1 MRMPRLSLAWAATGM
16 LIAQPPTSPAFAV
29 ASIKPSQAADFRRV
43 GMKFLAGGRF
53 IATNYPLQV
62 LIAGAYHVPFQ
73 SARLT
78 GGPSWIRSERWDVEA
93 VADAI
98 PAGESRRTIMRL
110 MLQNLLTERFKLTIR
125 RETKEMPVYGMVV
138 AKSGLKLKKSAI
150 DERDC
155 FDETGAACHL
165 ILGAQGYGLHGQAAD
180 MSDLAVSVENF
191 TDRPV
196 VDQTGARG
204 LFQIET
210 TGWLPLR
217 LKTAA
222 PGAKA
227 ENGADL
233 ESLPSLF
240 TVFAGLG
247 LRLEPQ
253 KAAVEIMVIDHAE
266 KPSAN

>member
-1 MRMPRLSLAWAATGM
+1 
-16 LIAQPPTSPAFAV
+16 
-29 ASIKPSQAADFRRV
+29 
-43 GMKFLAGGRF
+43 MKFLAGGRF

-73 SARLT
+73 STRLT
-78 GGPSWIRSERWDVEA
+78 GGPAWVRSERWDVEA
-93 VADAI
+93 VAEAI
-98 PAGESRRTIMRL
+98 PAGESRRASMRL
-110 MLQNLLTERFKLTIR
+110 MLQNLLAERFKLTIR
-125 RETKEMPVYGMVV
+125 RDMKEMPVYAMVV
-138 AKSGLKLKKSAI
+138 ARGGLKLKKAAV
-150 DERDC
+150 EEQDC
-155 FDETGAACHL
+155 LDETGVACHL
-165 ILGAQGYGLHGQAAD
+165 ILGGQGYGLHGQAAD
-180 MSDLAVSVENF
+180 MSDLAVYVENF

-196 VDQTGARG
+196 VDQTGVSG

-240 TVFAGLG
+240 GVFAGLG

-253 KAAVEIMVIDHAE
+253 KAAVEITVIDHVE